1 MNSKTANN
9 YTVDYDIHG
18 IVGLRLINP
27 GDYDVK
33 YISRLLSQFKSGLT
47 REPDITIIYKENW
60 DLGNVTYL
68 GLNEAAFNDD
78 GFYILT
84 SGRQP
89 LKVKIPFEQIG
100 DKCEI
105 VCEQGIVGIPLL
117 NYIINLTFL
126 KKNHLPIH
134 ASAFSYN
141 DVNAMVIGWAKGGK
155 SEALFSFI
163 NKGAK
168 FVGDE
173 TVILSASENKMFGIP
188 VPVSIWEWQFSEI
201 HELMP
206 QLSLQKK
213 VLFGGVHF
221 LDGIYNLTKKVK
233 LNNNSVVSLLGD
245 ALPALRKQ
253 LHIKVPPEKIFNGK
267 LEWEKVNLDKIILA
281 MSYSRDEIK
290 VSECSKDEIID
301 RMITSNLYEF
311 DALYNYYDTFKFA
324 FPGIKNEFLETVQE
338 TYNELLP
345 KALSGIESYKV
356 LHPYP
361 VSYEKLYDAM
371 KPIFEKKVST
381 AN

>member
-1 MNSKTANN
+1 MDSNTVNSH
-9 YTVDYDIHG
+9 TVDYDIHG
-18 IVGLRLINP
+18 IVGVRLVNP
-27 GDYDVK
+27 SDYDVK
-33 YISRLLSQFKSGLT
+33 YISRLLSQFKSDLN
-47 REPDITIIYKENW
+47 REPDITIVYKENW
-60 DLGNVTYL
+60 DLGNVSYL

-105 VCEQGIVGIPLL
+105 VCEQGIIGIPLL

-126 KKNHLPIH
+126 KKNHLPMH

-141 DVNAMVIGWAKGGK
+141 DVNALVIGWTKGGK

-163 NKGAK
+163 NHGAK

-173 TVILSASENKMFGIP
+173 TVILSADDKKMFGIP

-201 HELMP
+201 PELMP
-206 QLSLQKK
+206 PLSLQKK

-221 LDGIYNLTKKVK
+221 LDGIYNLSKKVK
-233 LNNNSVVSLLGD
+233 LNNNSIVSLLGD

-253 LHIKVPPEKIFNGK
+253 LNIRVAPEKIFNGK
-267 LEWEKVNLDKIILA
+267 LEWNKVNLDKVILA
-281 MSYSRDEIK
+281 MSNSEEEIK
-290 VSECSKDEIID
+290 VSECSKDEITD
-301 RMITSNLYEF
+301 RMITSNLHEF
-311 DALYNYYDTFKFA
+311 DALYNYYDSFKFA
-324 FPGIKNEFLETVQE
+324 FPGIKNEFLENVQE
-338 TYNELLP
+338 TYYELLP
-345 KALSGIESYKV
+345 KALSGVESYKV

-371 KPIFEKKVST
+371 KPIFETKVS
-381 AN
+381 ADN